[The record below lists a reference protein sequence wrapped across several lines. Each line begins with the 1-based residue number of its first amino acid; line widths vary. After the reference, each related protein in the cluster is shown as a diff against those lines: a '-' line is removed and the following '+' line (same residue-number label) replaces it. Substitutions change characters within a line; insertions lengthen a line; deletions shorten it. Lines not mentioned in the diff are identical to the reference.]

1 MRYMIA
7 SLLAATL
14 AFLAASY
21 LLPGFTVKDPLAA
34 AIGGLALGLA
44 NALIRPL
51 IILFTLPV
59 TVLTLGL
66 FLLVVNGAMLW
77 LVTLV
82 VPGVAVAN
90 FGWAIAAAIVIA
102 IVNAVLGAILQ

>member
-21 LLPGFTVKDPLAA
+21 LLPGFTVKDPMAA
-34 AIGGLALGLA
+34 AIGGVALGLA

-66 FLLVVNGAMLW
+66 FLLVVNGLMLW

-82 VPGVAVAN
+82 VPGIAVAN
-90 FGWAIAAAIVIA
+90 FGWAIAAAVVIA

>member
-7 SLLAATL
+7 SLIAAMGG
-14 AFLAASY
+14 FMAAAY
-21 LLPGFTVKDPLAA
+21 LLPGFTVKDLTAA
-34 AIGGLALGLA
+34 LIGAVALGLA
-44 NALIRPL
+44 NAVIRPL

-66 FLLVVNGAMLW
+66 FLLVVNGFMLW

-82 VPGVAVAN
+82 VPGIAVAN

-102 IVNAVLGAILQ
+102 VVNAALGAVLQ